1 MRLTAA
7 DQMNLAVETPETP
20 MHVGALAVL
29 DGRLLCDASGRLR
42 LAEIR
47 AGVEARLTNV
57 PQLRRVVYT
66 PGPLAG
72 RPLWVDDPHFRIDP
86 HVEQVVLSPPGDE
99 AALLRLTERLLAAPL
114 DRARPLWRMWFVTG
128 LPDGRVAMLVALH
141 HAIAD
146 GLAAVQLL
154 TSLLDQPARA
164 ARPAAV
170 PPWRDRHRGPRRGGT
185 IRAGWQVFTEAR
197 GAPRTS
203 LNTPVGGRRR
213 LAVLRLDMADAK
225 RVAHASGGK
234 LNDVVLSLMAGGLG
248 SLLRSR
254 GEPVDGVRLH
264 TGVAVSL
271 RPAGERVEA
280 GNRSGAIM
288 VRLPIGEPD
297 PAVRLRAVCAET
309 ARAKEHQV
317 AAYGQAAVVWLA
329 RLGLL
334 RAFGRRQHMTNVVES
349 NVTGPAAPIRV
360 LGARVLDLVPIG
372 TLVGNLAVSFLALSY
387 ADRLTIAVR
396 ADADLFPD
404 LPVLLAAMRRD
415 WDALLNTV
423 MVDQG
428 KDGGLVREGSQA
440 AGPVAEGAVGG

>member
-1 MRLTAA
+1 VSNRLSAA
-7 DQMNLAVETPETP
+7 DLINLAVETPDTP
-20 MHVGALAVL
+20 MHVGALAML
-29 DGRLLCDASGRLR
+29 DGRSLCDEAGRLR

-47 AGVEARLTNV
+47 AALEASSAAV
-57 PQLRRVVYT
+57 PQLRRVVHV

-72 RPLWVDDPHFRIDP
+72 RPRWVDDPTFRIDR
-86 HVEQVVLSPPGDE
+86 HVDQVAVPPPADE
-99 AALLRLTERLLAAPL
+99 AALLDLVERLLAAPL
-114 DRARPLWRMWFVTG
+114 DRSRPLWRMWFVTG

-203 LNTPVGGRRR
+203 LNAPVGGRRR
-213 LAVLRLDMADAK
+213 LAVLRLDLADAK

-234 LNDVVLSLMAGGLG
+234 LNDVVLSLMGGGLG

-309 ARAKEHQV
+309 ARVKDHQV
-317 AAYGQAAVVWLA
+317 AAYGQRVVVLLA

-334 RAFGRRQHMTNVVES
+334 RAFARRQHMTNVVES
-349 NVTGPAAPIRV
+349 NVTGPVTPIRV
-360 LGARVLDLVPIG
+360 LGAPVLDLVAIG
-372 TLVGNLAVSFLALSY
+372 TLVGNLALSFLALSY
-387 ADRLTIAVR
+387 AGRLSIAVR

-415 WDALLNTV
+415 WEALVN
-423 MVDQG
+423 
-428 KDGGLVREGSQA
+428 GGAGEAAQA
-440 AGPVAEGAVGG
+440 TDPVAEGAVRG